1 MAVGMAEGS
10 TGSNYYEVLDV
21 ATNAAPIEI
30 ERAYQR
36 TKALYSSDNAESRAT
51 FSPDELR
58 ELQKMV
64 EEAYLTLSDPM
75 RRKDYDETRSR
86 QSASGSLGEVVT
98 QNDDYVVRRKKDAVP
113 LAPGMAKTSFS
124 TYKVDSNIEAEISN
138 SENFGGPFLKKIR
151 TYKQVSLDQMCDATK
166 ISRHYLV
173 AVEEEDV
180 KNLPAPVFV
189 RGYVVHIARLLGLD
203 ENKAASSYMKNLKA
217 RLEK

>member
-1 MAVGMAEGS
+1 MAGNS
-10 TGSNYYEVLDV
+10 TSNYYEVLDV
-21 ATNAAPIEI
+21 APNAAPIEI
-30 ERAYQR
+30 ERAYHR
-36 TKALYSSDNAESRAT
+36 AKALYSNDNAESRET
-51 FSPDELR
+51 FSPDELG

-64 EEAYLTLSDPM
+64 EEAYVALSDPM

-86 QSASGSLGEVVT
+86 QNASGNLGEVVNQT
-98 QNDDYVVRRKKDAVP
+98 DDYVVRRKKDAVP
-113 LAPGMAKTSFS
+113 LAPGMAKTPFS

-138 SENFGGPFLKKIR
+138 SQNFGGPFLKKIR
-151 TYKQVSLDQMCDATK
+151 TYKQVSLDHMCDATK
-166 ISRHYLV
+166 IGRNYLI

-203 ENKAASSYMKNLKA
+203 ENKVASSYMKNLKA